1 MTRTHFRPYRWF
13 AALAAFSTLLTLG
26 GAVAVAKPTAKAS
39 APDETLT
46 PEPADS
52 PSGTSAEVTA
62 ADSHTTAISTSA
74 STTTEIAQPIDEE
87 ALWERLWRR
96 LSGWLQ
102 ARPFAEP
109 PEPAPPDVEPIP
121 TTGVTGGGAPATP
134 ASVQHLGPESFP
146 GRLRGLYG
154 GSLWLEPSFDG
165 LQWPY
170 LAHTGVG
177 VSGNFWIDSGRE
189 DIKRDLAG
197 FRNSSMYFQQGRG
210 VLRVTPTYVRGRFF
224 VQGQAEL
231 VGNLCQATNSGAA
244 MKPDANTVCMSA
256 GTFST
261 DDLWLR
267 VGQWNIWDLK
277 VGRFEGWEIY
287 HLGMGMEPYTLERL
301 GAGMFGLDSNTNP
314 NQTSPQLEAPS
325 LYGVNYLRD
334 RPTDGLAVGYA
345 ALHGYVTEWLRF
357 EGLVKLG
364 TDNYRNDVT
373 SSGNTATG
381 NPASTSLGER
391 VTAILDVGSSE
402 FKFKLKIGGERQ
414 TRTPI
419 TQDIATTPGSAPTTK
434 DPVEQTV
441 QEGLGASA
449 QFVIYPFIEFGL
461 NGAIGRQ
468 VYTNSSGNSPSGPG
482 YEAALPL
489 NYTTKSVGGFANLR
503 LADLWLAGL
512 GLNFTEQTDMYY
524 APLSSGGNTST
535 PDYTSH
541 LQAFAAVQYLLGGQL
556 FIKAVLGYA
565 KAYFQASDPDA
576 LMWNNYMYSGRIRLM
591 YLY

>member
-1 MTRTHFRPYRWF
+1 MRQTNLGRHQGIAVLT
-13 AALAAFSTLLTLG
+13 ALSMLLVLG
-26 GAVAVAKPTAKAS
+26 GAAQAAPEEDAPNPTAQPETQLPPKAEPQPGPPVTAS
-39 APDETLT
+39 A
-46 PEPADS
+46 
-52 PSGTSAEVTA
+52 
-62 ADSHTTAISTSA
+62 
-74 STTTEIAQPIDEE
+74 
-87 ALWERLWRR
+87 
-96 LSGWLQ
+96 
-102 ARPFAEP
+102 
-109 PEPAPPDVEPIP
+109 
-121 TTGVTGGGAPATP
+121 APATQTLNIE
-134 ASVQHLGPESFP
+134 SMGPETFP
-146 GRLRGLYG
+146 GRMRGLSG
-154 GSLWLEPSFDG
+154 GSLWLEPSFHG
-165 LQWPY
+165 LQWPQN
-170 LAHTGVG
+170 ARTGLG
-177 VSGNFWIDSGRE
+177 LSGTFWVDGGYE
-189 DIKRDLAG
+189 TIKRSSDTMP
-197 FRNSSMYFQQGRG
+197 NSSLFVGQGRG
-210 VLRVTPTYVRGRFF
+210 LLRVTPAYVRDGFF
-224 VQGQAEL
+224 IQGQAEL
-231 VGNLCQATNSGAA
+231 VGNLCQTAN
-244 MKPDANTVCMSA
+244 MFNTVCGA
-256 GTFST
+256 DALTT
-261 DDLWLR
+261 DDLWIR
-267 VGQWNIWDLK
+267 FGQWNLWDVK
-277 VGRFEGWEIY
+277 VGRFEGWEVY
-287 HLGMGMEPYTLERL
+287 HLGMGLDPNTLERM
-301 GAGMFGLDSNTNP
+301 GARMFGVDST
-314 NQTSPQLEAPS
+314 TGLEAPS
-325 LYGVNYLRD
+325 FYGVNYLHD
-334 RPTDGLAVGYA
+334 RPTDGLGVGYA
-345 ALHGYVTEWLRF
+345 ALHAYATQWLRF
-357 EGLVKLG
+357 EGLLKLG

-373 SSGNTATG
+373 STGITATG
-381 NPASTSLGER
+381 NPASTYFGER
-391 VTAILDVGSSE
+391 LTAILDVGSSE